1 MSSSFV
7 FSSMVIVAVLEFDYF
22 RVYILQKIL
31 KLNFRE
37 RKENAWED
45 SDSDELSVVFS
56 WCYDSLEK
64 AQWKLFANQS
74 VR

>member
-1 MSSSFV
+1 
-7 FSSMVIVAVLEFDYF
+7 MVIVAVLEFDYF

-45 SDSDELSVVFS
+45 SDSDELFVVFS
-56 WCYDSLEK
+56 WCLEK
-64 AQWKLFANQS
+64 AQWKLFANMS
-74 VR
+74 ISF

>member
-1 MSSSFV
+1 
-7 FSSMVIVAVLEFDYF
+7 MVIVAVLEFDYF

-64 AQWKLFANQS
+64 AQ
-74 VR
+74 